1 MQGELTTTGPEQE
14 ERTALTSDEKLWIV
28 LCHASLLIGVGL
40 LLPLVVYLVK
50 KDSSPLVADHAR
62 EALNFHLSL
71 LIYSMGCMVLVF
83 VVVGFFLM
91 LALSVGSIVLAI
103 IATIKS
109 SDGTFYRYPLTLRL
123 VT

>member
-1 MQGELTTTGPEQE
+1 MTTTGPEQE